1 MALLED
7 TTPFFGDFAD
17 DATLAGA
24 PVRVIFDGAYAQA
37 LDIGASS
44 PRVTL
49 PTASVP
55 PAWEDVAL
63 HILTGQGAGHYKV
76 RNHEPDGTGV
86 SVLVLEKTA

>member
-1 MALLED
+1 MDLAED
-7 TTPFFGDFAD
+7 TTQFFGAFAD
-17 DATLAGA
+17 DALLAGV
-24 PVRVIFDGAYAQA
+24 PVRVIYDGAYAQA

-55 PAWEDVAL
+55 PAWEDEAL
-63 HILTGQGAGHYKV
+63 QVLTGQGVGHYKV

-86 SVLVLEKTA
+86 SVLVLECTA